1 MKKIYMTPTINVE
14 TLNTGIQ
21 LLAGSPLEIGY
32 GEGDV
37 NPAEADAREFDEDF
51 DDDYMDEEEI

>member
-21 LLAGSPLEIGY
+21 LLAGSPLGIEIGDK
-32 GEGDV
+32 DV
-37 NPAEADAREFDEDF
+37 DPADADAREFDEDF
-51 DDDYMDEEEI
+51 DDYMDEEEI

>member
-21 LLAGSPLEIGY
+21 LLANSILIGD
-32 GEGDV
+32 GDV
-37 NPAEADAREFDEDF
+37 DPSIADAREFDEDF